1 MSRFTLAVIWLTLA
15 SPTFANSAE
24 PQLQDF
30 SHRFT
35 LQASGDNGVVALT
48 LPKEV
53 YVASRMPELAD
64 LRVLRADGRALPF
77 HLRIPPARED
87 VSRTS
92 RDTIL
97 FPIWVEPG
105 QPASESLRLTLSTAT
120 DGSLSWT
127 HAPPAVKPES
137 MRLSAL
143 IIDTGPPL
151 EAQQLR
157 RLQFSEPLDPVGNQP
172 MDYRA
177 TVAVSRS
184 DDLQQW
190 DLVAQQTLSWLSS
203 SQGEARL
210 RDDEIELG
218 SGSGRYLKLEW
229 RDGEALLFDAIQAQ
243 WQQRSSIEAAM
254 LALELQPSPGY
265 FTGDYRYR
273 SSPALRATAVSVALA
288 ESNTVL
294 PIEFGSYRR
303 SRQGE
308 WLFRSQ
314 VRGTFYRL
322 LRDGVER
329 ASGQVRIP
337 AWSSEEWVL
346 RLGDPQAH
354 PPILRLHWQP
364 HQLVFVIQ
372 GQQAVLAVGADPDQ
386 VRGWRSAPGSLEQV
400 APGYSPEEID
410 NLERAT
416 LQVDNEP
423 AVPPP
428 QPTAQPG
435 PDRRLLLWAV
445 LAIGV
450 LTLALI
456 SWALFRQLNS
466 DDEASTR

>member
-1 MSRFTLAVIWLTLA
+1 MSRLILTLVWLMLAGPTLA
-15 SPTFANSAE
+15 SSAE
-24 PQLQDF
+24 PQPQDF
-30 SHRFT
+30 SHRYT

-53 YVASRMPELAD
+53 YMASRMPDLAD
-64 LRVLRADGRALPF
+64 LRVLRPDGRALPF
-77 HLRIPPARED
+77 HLHIPPARED
-87 VSRTS
+87 LSSTV
-92 RDTIL
+92 RDTTL

-105 QPASESLRLTLSTAT
+105 QPDNPSLRLTLSTAT

-127 HAPPAVKPES
+127 SAPPAVKPDS
-137 MRLSAL
+137 MRLSTL
-143 IIDTGPPL
+143 IIDTGTPV

-157 RLQFSEPLDPVGNQP
+157 RLQFSEPLDPLSKQP

-229 RDGEALLFDAIQAQ
+229 RDGEALLFDAIQTH
-243 WQQRSSIEAAM
+243 WQQRSNIEAAM
-254 LALELQPSPGY
+254 LELQLQPSPGY

-273 SSPALRATAVSVALA
+273 SSPALRATAISVALA

-314 VRGTFYRL
+314 LHGTFYRL
-322 LRDGVER
+322 LRDGAEH
-329 ASGQVRIP
+329 ASGRVRIP
-337 AWSSEEWVL
+337 AWASEEWVL
-346 RLGDPQAH
+346 RLADPQAS
-354 PPILRLHWQP
+354 PPVLQLYWQP
-364 HQLVFVIQ
+364 HQLIFVIQ

-386 VRGWRSAPGSLEQV
+386 VRRWRSAPGSLEQV
-400 APGYSPEEID
+400 APGYSREDIES
-410 NLERAT
+410 LEQAT
-416 LQVDNEP
+416 LQLQSIP
-423 AVPPP
+423 ALPPP
-428 QPTAQPG
+428 QPAKEPG

-456 SWALFRQLNS
+456 SWALFRQLNGA
-466 DDEASTR
+466 DEASS